1 MISAIY
7 ESIDYKKTKEEVINV
22 LSVYKLLL
30 LRLEE
35 NQLPRMTAKY
45 GLTFGGGSGKN
56 SSKVEGYVLK
66 KIILEEKLEAYINK
80 IVYAYNKLEDDER
93 KYIYLKYFSENKMSD
108 EQIMPQ
114 CHRYERGFRALKKVA
129 HMKLAIIL
137 GVEVYKD

>member
-45 GLTFGGGSGKN
+45 GLTFGGG
-56 SSKVEGYVLK
+56 
-66 KIILEEKLEAYINK
+66 
-80 IVYAYNKLEDDER
+80 
-93 KYIYLKYFSENKMSD
+93 
-108 EQIMPQ
+108 
-114 CHRYERGFRALKKVA
+114 
-129 HMKLAIIL
+129 
-137 GVEVYKD
+137 